1 MQLKC
6 GYHFVAVVWWSVYIS
21 TFQRNERCESR
32 IQMTFE
38 ITPNEAK
45 MAKISLKKKVEK
57 KTTLKPYE

>member
-1 MQLKC
+1 M
-6 GYHFVAVVWWSVYIS
+6 AVVWWSVYIS